1 MLQLLTSFPE
11 IMNKQ
16 TYLSGGYPLG
26 SSKYRM
32 ALKKF
37 GPIPAPVAPVPA
49 PVEPVV
55 EEKVEVQPVP
65 IKKAVKKVAKKKSED

>member
-37 GPIPAPVAPVPA
+37 GPIPAPV
-49 PVEPVV
+49 EPVV
-55 EEKVEVQPVP
+55 EKKVEVQPVP

>member
-37 GPIPAPVAPVPA
+37 GPIPAPVAPV
-49 PVEPVV
+49 V

-65 IKKAVKKVAKKKSED
+65 IKKAVKKVDKKKSED

>member
-11 IMNKQ
+11 LMNKQ
-16 TYLSGGYPLG
+16 TYLSGGYPAG
-26 SSKYRM
+26 TSKYRM

-37 GPIPAPVAPVPA
+37 GPIPA

>member
-1 MLQLLTSFPE
+1 
-11 IMNKQ
+11 
-16 TYLSGGYPLG
+16 
-26 SSKYRM
+26 M

-65 IKKAVKKVAKKKSED
+65 IKKAVRKVAKKKSKD